1 MMKKE
6 NENQRFRIAF
16 NGFRGG
22 NKGSVT
28 SQPLSE
34 YDKTIR
40 YPWVHDAILRIR
52 GEKPIRSV
60 DNHDAAAL
68 AKAQQR
74 IKSQLPFRCAHYYQ
88 FKDNKRRQANIIPE
102 SFLFQTTIDVDE
114 KELVEKALERAK
126 LLDSLDFIP
135 DDTGERGATPAAA
148 GGSDDE
154 TENRAAAGGPGD
166 ETENRTAA
174 GGPGNE
180 TENRAAAGDSDDETE
195 NRAAAGDSDDETEN
209 RAVVGGSGNEAENR
223 AAAGGPDH
231 EKENRAAAGGSDH
244 ETENRAAAVENHD
257 GDEAVTADQN
267 TEKRQTNTEKRQTNL
282 ETGQANPEKGQR
294 NPWKGMLLHLEYS
307 ARKKLHI
314 DIRMPIGMTIE
325 ETQRAYCQALGVPC
339 DESCFSPERI
349 IFMTDADSEIYRSS
363 DWYALLPEDEINLRR
378 EAFRKRDLGID
389 GRALKQGT
397 FASSSFSQSSGNP
410 SFSGSSQSSG
420 SAPLSG
426 SSQSSGNAPFSGSS
440 QSSGNS
446 SLSENSSQNQ
456 NYSNTENHDN
466 QPLLSGDKT
475 GEKQPAVGGAQVPP
489 HPASHPADSHT
500 STAVGSAPAHPD
512 GSHHGNDKNLIA
524 FDLFRAQAGLAEVD
538 INAVGSRHSSLLAIM
553 SAGASRMMGEEE
565 LRRVVE
571 QRMPA
576 FAQERDCQQ
585 LISDFYARYHD
596 SCKPMSR
603 EVIRINAQAE
613 RLGSKEMAQQSQED
627 YPAPPPM
634 PPKLPSLIALLV
646 SRTPEVYKP
655 AVAHAVFP
663 SLATHLWKTRFKY
676 IDNVEHEAT
685 LMTCLLAGT
694 GAGKSCV
701 QMPISYVMEDIRKR
715 DRENLAREKAWK
727 DEVTRKGANK
737 DKRKRPENLVI
748 QEIDADM
755 TNPAFVMRTAEAQE
769 HFLYTSLNEID
780 QFDALRGQGNQQFR
794 IMCLAFDPAN
804 QYGQTR
810 VGTSSV
816 TERVTIRFNWNASTT
831 IQKGLRYFS
840 RVLTDGPIS
849 RINFCTIPERE
860 IGAEMPVYGYYGD
873 DFREALRPYI
883 ENLCKT
889 SGLVECDQAFQLALK
904 LKEENADF
912 ARMTQNRIYENLS
925 FRANVIA
932 YLKACVLYVANG
944 CKWEPEMDEFIR
956 WSLRYDLYCKMR
968 FFGDAIAKAED
979 GGVKSSRRG
988 PANLLQLLPDEF
1000 SYQEAMAIRLEY
1012 GLGQKGT
1019 RSMINNW
1026 VHRGY
1031 IERKSFQSASQ
1042 AKTDI
1047 NISNISFENAYFIKL
1062 KYRKDGINIE
1072 KNC

>member
-22 NKGSVT
+22 NKGSIT

-40 YPWVHDAILRIR
+40 YPWVHDAILQIR

-60 DNHDAAAL
+60 NNHDATAL

-74 IKSQLPFRCAHYYQ
+74 IKSQLPFRSAHYYQ

-135 DDTGERGATPAAA
+135 DDTGEQGASTAA

-154 TENRAAAGGPGD
+154 DGNRAASGGSDAENVNRAASGGSND
-166 ETENRTAA
+166 ETGNRVAA
-174 GGPGNE
+174 GGSNDK
-180 TENRAAAGDSDDETE
+180 N
-195 NRAAAGDSDDETEN
+195 
-209 RAVVGGSGNEAENR
+209 
-223 AAAGGPDH
+223 
-231 EKENRAAAGGSDH
+231 ENRAAAGGSDA
-244 ETENRAAAVENHD
+244 ETVNRAAAVGNHD

-267 TEKRQTNTEKRQTNL
+267 PEN
-282 ETGQANPEKGQR
+282 GQRNPEKGQK

-325 ETQRAYCQALGVPC
+325 EAQRAYCQALGVPC

-378 EAFRKRDLGID
+378 EAFRKRGLDID

-397 FASSSFSQSSGNP
+397 FSSSFAHSSGKAP
-410 SFSGSSQSSG
+410 LSGSSQSSG
-420 SAPLSG
+420 KAPLSG
-426 SSQSSGNAPFSGSS
+426 SSQSSGNAPLSGTS
-440 QSSGNS
+440 QSSGNP
-446 SLSENSSQNQ
+446 SLSEKTSQNQ
-456 NYSNTENHDN
+456 KYLNSENHDN

-475 GEKQPAVGGAQVPP
+475 GEKQPAVGGVQVPP
-489 HPASHPADSHT
+489 HPAPHPADSHT

-613 RLGSKEMAQQSQED
+613 RLGSKEMAQQNQEED

-634 PPKLPSLIALLV
+634 PEKLPALIALLV

-912 ARMTQNRIYENLS
+912 ARMTQNRIFENLS

-1019 RSMINNW
+1019 RVMINNW

-1042 AKTDI
+1042 AKTDV
-1047 NISNISFENAYFIKL
+1047 NFSNVSFENTYFIKL

>member
-22 NKGSVT
+22 NKGSIT

-40 YPWVHDAILRIR
+40 YPWVHDAILQIR
-52 GEKPIRSV
+52 GEKPIRSIN
-60 DNHDAAAL
+60 NHDATAL

-74 IKSQLPFRCAHYYQ
+74 IKSQLPFRSAHYYQ

-135 DDTGERGATPAAA
+135 DDTGEQGATAAA
-148 GGSDDE
+148 GGSDAE
-154 TENRAAAGGPGD
+154 TENRAAAGG
-166 ETENRTAA
+166 
-174 GGPGNE
+174 
-180 TENRAAAGDSDDETE
+180 SD
-195 NRAAAGDSDDETEN
+195 
-209 RAVVGGSGNEAENR
+209 AEN
-223 AAAGGPDH
+223 
-231 EKENRAAAGGSDH
+231 ENRAAAGGSDAENVNRAAAGGSDA
-244 ETENRAAAVENHD
+244 ETENRAAAGGSDAENENRAASGGSDAENVNRAAAEGSDAETVNRAASGGSDAENENRVATVGNHD

-267 TEKRQTNTEKRQTNL
+267 PEK
-282 ETGQANPEKGQR
+282 GQRNPEKGQR
-294 NPWKGMLLHLEYS
+294 NPENGQKNPWKGMLLHLEYS

-325 ETQRAYCQALGVPC
+325 EAQRAYCQALGVPC

-349 IFMTDADSEIYRSS
+349 IFMTDADSEIYRAS

-378 EAFRKRDLGID
+378 EAFRKRGLDID
-389 GRALKQGT
+389 GRA
-397 FASSSFSQSSGNP
+397 
-410 SFSGSSQSSG
+410 
-420 SAPLSG
+420 SA
-426 SSQSSGNAPFSGSS
+426 NT
-440 QSSGNS
+440 
-446 SLSENSSQNQ
+446 SQNQ
-456 NYSNTENHDN
+456 KHSNSENHDN

-489 HPASHPADSHT
+489 HPAPHPADSHT

-613 RLGSKEMAQQSQED
+613 RLGSKEMAQQNQEED

-634 PPKLPSLIALLV
+634 PEKLPALIALLV

-1019 RSMINNW
+1019 RVMINNW

-1031 IERKSFQSASQ
+1031 IERKNVQEVLPDGSPAQ
-1042 AKTDI
+1042 TDV
-1047 NISNISFENAYFIKL
+1047 NFSNVSFENTYFIKL

>member
-1 MMKKE
+1 MC
-6 NENQRFRIAF
+6 
-16 NGFRGG
+16 
-22 NKGSVT
+22 
-28 SQPLSE
+28 
-34 YDKTIR
+34 IR
-40 YPWVHDAILRIR
+40 D
-52 GEKPIRSV
+52 
-60 DNHDAAAL
+60 
-68 AKAQQR
+68 
-74 IKSQLPFRCAHYYQ
+74 
-88 FKDNKRRQANIIPE
+88 
-102 SFLFQTTIDVDE
+102 
-114 KELVEKALERAK
+114 RAK

-135 DDTGERGATPAAA
+135 DDTGEQGATAAAGTSDNKTENGATA
-148 GGSDDE
+148 GGSDAEDG
-154 TENRAAAGGPGD
+154 NRAA
-166 ETENRTAA
+166 
-174 GGPGNE
+174 
-180 TENRAAAGDSDDETE
+180 S
-195 NRAAAGDSDDETEN
+195 
-209 RAVVGGSGNEAENR
+209 GGSDAEN
-223 AAAGGPDH
+223 
-231 EKENRAAAGGSDH
+231 ENRAAAGGSDA
-244 ETENRAAAVENHD
+244 ENVNRAAAGGSDAENVNRAATVGNHD

-267 TEKRQTNTEKRQTNL
+267 PEK
-282 ETGQANPEKGQR
+282 GQRNPEKGQR
-294 NPWKGMLLHLEYS
+294 NPENGQKNPWKGMLLHLEYS

-378 EAFRKRDLGID
+378 EAFRKRGLDID

-397 FASSSFSQSSGNP
+397 FSSSFVHSSGNP
-410 SFSGSSQSSG
+410 SLSGSSQSSG
-420 SAPLSG
+420 KAPLSG
-426 SSQSSGNAPFSGSS
+426 SSQSSGNP
-440 QSSGNS
+440 
-446 SLSENSSQNQ
+446 SLSEKTSQNQ
-456 NYSNTENHDN
+456 KHSNSENHDN

-489 HPASHPADSHT
+489 HPAPHPADSHT
-500 STAVGSAPAHPD
+500 STGVGSAPAHPD

-613 RLGSKEMAQQSQED
+613 RLGSKEMAQQNQEED

-634 PPKLPSLIALLV
+634 PEKLPALIALLV

-755 TNPAFVMRTAEAQE
+755 TNPAFVMRTAEEQE

-1019 RSMINNW
+1019 RVMINNW

-1042 AKTDI
+1042 AKTDV
-1047 NISNISFENAYFIKL
+1047 NFSNVSFENTYFIKL

>member
-1 MMKKE
+1 MKKE

-22 NKGSVT
+22 NKGSIT

-40 YPWVHDAILRIR
+40 YPWVHDAILQIR
-52 GEKPIRSV
+52 GEKPIRSIN
-60 DNHDAAAL
+60 NHDATAL

-74 IKSQLPFRCAHYYQ
+74 IKSQLPFRSAHYYQ

-114 KELVEKALERAK
+114 KELVERALERAK

-135 DDTGERGATPAAA
+135 DDTGERGASTAA
-148 GGSDDE
+148 GGS
-154 TENRAAAGGPGD
+154 ND

-174 GGPGNE
+174 GG
-180 TENRAAAGDSDDETE
+180 SD
-195 NRAAAGDSDDETEN
+195 
-209 RAVVGGSGNEAENR
+209 AENVN
-223 AAAGGPDH
+223 
-231 EKENRAAAGGSDH
+231 K
-244 ETENRAAAVENHD
+244 AAAVGNHD

-267 TEKRQTNTEKRQTNL
+267 PEK
-282 ETGQANPEKGQR
+282 GQRNPEKGQR
-294 NPWKGMLLHLEYS
+294 NPANGQKNPWKGMLLHLEYS

-325 ETQRAYCQALGVPC
+325 EAQRAYCQALGVPC

-349 IFMTDADSEIYRSS
+349 IFMTDADSEIYRAS

-378 EAFRKRDLGID
+378 EAFRKRGLDID
-389 GRALKQGT
+389 GRV
-397 FASSSFSQSSGNP
+397 
-410 SFSGSSQSSG
+410 
-420 SAPLSG
+420 
-426 SSQSSGNAPFSGSS
+426 
-440 QSSGNS
+440 
-446 SLSENSSQNQ
+446 SENTSQNQ
-456 NYSNTENHDN
+456 KNSNLENHDN

-489 HPASHPADSHT
+489 HPAAHPADSHT

-613 RLGSKEMAQQSQED
+613 RLGSKEMAQQNQEED

-634 PPKLPSLIALLV
+634 PEKLPALIALLV

-1012 GLGQKGT
+1012 GLPQKGT
-1019 RSMINNW
+1019 RVMINNW

-1042 AKTDI
+1042 AKTDV
-1047 NISNISFENAYFIKL
+1047 NFSNVSFENTYFIKL

>member
-1 MMKKE
+1 MKKE

-22 NKGSVT
+22 NKGSIT

-40 YPWVHDAILRIR
+40 YPWVHDAILQIR
-52 GEKPIRSV
+52 GEKPIRSIN
-60 DNHDAAAL
+60 NHDATAL

-74 IKSQLPFRCAHYYQ
+74 IKSQLPFRSAHYYQ

-135 DDTGERGATPAAA
+135 DDTGERGATAAA
-148 GGSDDE
+148 GGSD
-154 TENRAAAGGPGD
+154 
-166 ETENRTAA
+166 
-174 GGPGNE
+174 
-180 TENRAAAGDSDDETE
+180 
-195 NRAAAGDSDDETEN
+195 
-209 RAVVGGSGNEAENR
+209 AEN
-223 AAAGGPDH
+223 
-231 EKENRAAAGGSDH
+231 ENRAAAGGSDAENVNRAAAGGSNDENVNRAAAGGSDNKTENGATAGGSGDETENRAASGGSDA
-244 ETENRAAAVENHD
+244 ETENRAAAAGNHD
-257 GDEAVTADQN
+257 GDEAMTADQKI
-267 TEKRQTNTEKRQTNL
+267 EK
-282 ETGQANPEKGQR
+282 GQKNPEKGQR
-294 NPWKGMLLHLEYS
+294 NPENGQKNPWKGMLLHLEYS

-325 ETQRAYCQALGVPC
+325 EAQRAYCQALGVPC

-349 IFMTDADSEIYRSS
+349 IFMTDADSEIYRAS

-378 EAFRKRDLGID
+378 EAFRKRGLDID
-389 GRALKQGT
+389 GRVSKKT
-397 FASSSFSQSSGNP
+397 
-410 SFSGSSQSSG
+410 
-420 SAPLSG
+420 
-426 SSQSSGNAPFSGSS
+426 
-440 QSSGNS
+440 
-446 SLSENSSQNQ
+446 SQNQ
-456 NYSNTENHDN
+456 THSNSENHDN

-489 HPASHPADSHT
+489 HPAAHPADSHT

-613 RLGSKEMAQQSQED
+613 RLGSKEMAQQNQEED

-634 PPKLPSLIALLV
+634 PEKLPALIALLV

-1019 RSMINNW
+1019 RVMINNW

-1031 IERKSFQSASQ
+1031 IERKNVQEVLPDGSQ
-1042 AKTDI
+1042 VKTDV
-1047 NISNISFENAYFIKL
+1047 NFSNVSFENTYFIKL

>member
-40 YPWVHDAILRIR
+40 YPWVHDAILQIR
-52 GEKPIRSV
+52 GEKPIRSIN
-60 DNHDAAAL
+60 NHDAAAL

-74 IKSQLPFRCAHYYQ
+74 IKSQLPFRSAHYYQ

-135 DDTGERGATPAAA
+135 NDTGERGASP
-148 GGSDDE
+148 
-154 TENRAAAGGPGD
+154 
-166 ETENRTAA
+166 
-174 GGPGNE
+174 
-180 TENRAAAGDSDDETE
+180 
-195 NRAAAGDSDDETEN
+195 
-209 RAVVGGSGNEAENR
+209 
-223 AAAGGPDH
+223 AAGGPDH
-231 EKENRAAAGGSDH
+231 EKENRAAAGGSVH
-244 ETENRAAAVENHD
+244 EAENRAAADGSDAENVSRAASGGSNDENKNRAAAGGSDAENKNRAAAVGNHD
-257 GDEAVTADQN
+257 GDEAVTAGQK
-267 TEKRQTNTEKRQTNL
+267 TEK
-282 ETGQANPEKGQR
+282 GQRNPENGQR

-349 IFMTDADSEIYRSS
+349 IFMTDADSEIYRSG

-378 EAFRKRDLGID
+378 EAFRKRGLDID

-397 FASSSFSQSSGNP
+397 FVPSSFRPSSGTL
-410 SFSGSSQSSG
+410 
-420 SAPLSG
+420 PLSG
-426 SSQSSGNAPFSGSS
+426 TNCSSGTSN
-440 QSSGNS
+440 QSPETPSVQENS
-446 SLSENSSQNQ
+446 IQNQKHSNSEN
-456 NYSNTENHDN
+456 YDN

-489 HPASHPADSHT
+489 HPAFHSADSHT
-500 STAVGSAPAHPD
+500 STGVGSAPAHSD

-613 RLGSKEMAQQSQED
+613 RLGSKEMAQQSQEED

-634 PPKLPSLIALLV
+634 PQKLPSLIALLV

-1019 RSMINNW
+1019 RTMINNW

-1031 IERKSFQSASQ
+1031 IERKSVSGNASGNVSGNCQNGAMGQNQSASQ
-1042 AKTDI
+1042 TKTDI

-1062 KYRKDGINIE
+1062 KYRKDGINFE

>member
-22 NKGSVT
+22 NKGSIT

-40 YPWVHDAILRIR
+40 YPWVHDAILQIR
-52 GEKPIRSV
+52 GEKPIRSIN
-60 DNHDAAAL
+60 NHDATAL

-74 IKSQLPFRCAHYYQ
+74 IKSQLPFRSAHYYQ

-135 DDTGERGATPAAA
+135 DDTGERGATAAA
-148 GGSDDE
+148 GGSD
-154 TENRAAAGGPGD
+154 
-166 ETENRTAA
+166 
-174 GGPGNE
+174 
-180 TENRAAAGDSDDETE
+180 
-195 NRAAAGDSDDETEN
+195 
-209 RAVVGGSGNEAENR
+209 AEN
-223 AAAGGPDH
+223 
-231 EKENRAAAGGSDH
+231 ENRAAAGGSDA
-244 ETENRAAAVENHD
+244 ENENRAAAGGSDAENVNRAAAVGNHD

-267 TEKRQTNTEKRQTNL
+267 PEN
-282 ETGQANPEKGQR
+282 GQK

-325 ETQRAYCQALGVPC
+325 EAQRAYCQALGVPC

-349 IFMTDADSEIYRSS
+349 IFMTDADSEIYRAS

-378 EAFRKRDLGID
+378 EAFRKRGLDID
-389 GRALKQGT
+389 GRV
-397 FASSSFSQSSGNP
+397 
-410 SFSGSSQSSG
+410 
-420 SAPLSG
+420 
-426 SSQSSGNAPFSGSS
+426 
-440 QSSGNS
+440 
-446 SLSENSSQNQ
+446 SEKTSQNQ
-456 NYSNTENHDN
+456 THSNSENHDN

-489 HPASHPADSHT
+489 HPAAHPADSHT

-565 LRRVVE
+565 LRKVVE

-613 RLGSKEMAQQSQED
+613 RLGSKEMAQQNQEED

-634 PPKLPSLIALLV
+634 PEKLPALIALLV

-1019 RSMINNW
+1019 RVMINNW

-1042 AKTDI
+1042 VKTDV
-1047 NISNISFENAYFIKL
+1047 NFSNVSFENAYFIKL

>member
-1 MMKKE
+1 MKKE

-22 NKGSVT
+22 NKGSIT

-40 YPWVHDAILRIR
+40 YPWVHDAILQIR

-60 DNHDAAAL
+60 NNHDATAL

-74 IKSQLPFRCAHYYQ
+74 IKSQLPFRSAHYYQ

-135 DDTGERGATPAAA
+135 DDTGEQGASTAA
-148 GGSDDE
+148 GGSDNEDV
-154 TENRAAAGGPGD
+154 NRAASGGSND
-166 ETENRTAA
+166 ETENRTA
-174 GGPGNE
+174 
-180 TENRAAAGDSDDETE
+180 
-195 NRAAAGDSDDETEN
+195 
-209 RAVVGGSGNEAENR
+209 VGGSDAEN
-223 AAAGGPDH
+223 
-231 EKENRAAAGGSDH
+231 ENRAAAGGSDA
-244 ETENRAAAVENHD
+244 ETVNRAAAVGNHD

-267 TEKRQTNTEKRQTNL
+267 PEN
-282 ETGQANPEKGQR
+282 GQRNPEKGQK

-325 ETQRAYCQALGVPC
+325 EAQRAYCQALGVPC

-378 EAFRKRDLGID
+378 EAFRKRGLDID

-397 FASSSFSQSSGNP
+397 FSSSFAHSSGKAP
-410 SFSGSSQSSG
+410 LSGSSQSSG
-420 SAPLSG
+420 KAPLSG
-426 SSQSSGNAPFSGSS
+426 SSQSSGNAPLSGTS
-440 QSSGNS
+440 QSSGNP
-446 SLSENSSQNQ
+446 SLSEKTSQNQ
-456 NYSNTENHDN
+456 KYLNSENHDN

-475 GEKQPAVGGAQVPP
+475 GEKQPAVGGVQVPP
-489 HPASHPADSHT
+489 HPAPHPADSHT
-500 STAVGSAPAHPD
+500 STGVGSAPAHSD

-613 RLGSKEMAQQSQED
+613 RLGSKEMAQQNQEED

-634 PPKLPSLIALLV
+634 PEKLPALIALLV

-794 IMCLAFDPAN
+794 IMCIAFDPAN

-912 ARMTQNRIYENLS
+912 ARMTQNRIFENLS

-1019 RSMINNW
+1019 RVMINNW

-1042 AKTDI
+1042 AKTDV
-1047 NISNISFENAYFIKL
+1047 NFSNVSFENTYFIKL

>member
-22 NKGSVT
+22 NKGSIT

-40 YPWVHDAILRIR
+40 YPWVHDAILQIR
-52 GEKPIRSV
+52 GEKPIRSIN
-60 DNHDAAAL
+60 NHDATAL

-74 IKSQLPFRCAHYYQ
+74 IKSQLPFRSAHYYQ

-135 DDTGERGATPAAA
+135 DDTGERGASTAAGGSNDENENRAAA
-148 GGSDDE
+148 GGSDAE
-154 TENRAAAGGPGD
+154 TENRAAAGGSDAENVNRATAGGSND

-174 GGPGNE
+174 GGSN
-180 TENRAAAGDSDDETE
+180 
-195 NRAAAGDSDDETEN
+195 
-209 RAVVGGSGNEAENR
+209 AEN
-223 AAAGGPDH
+223 
-231 EKENRAAAGGSDH
+231 ENRAAAGGSDA
-244 ETENRAAAVENHD
+244 ENENRAAAGGSNDENVNRAAAAGNHD

-267 TEKRQTNTEKRQTNL
+267 PEN
-282 ETGQANPEKGQR
+282 GQK

-325 ETQRAYCQALGVPC
+325 EAQRAYCQALGVPC

-349 IFMTDADSEIYRSS
+349 IFMTDADSEIYRAS

-378 EAFRKRDLGID
+378 EAFRKRGLDID
-389 GRALKQGT
+389 GRV
-397 FASSSFSQSSGNP
+397 
-410 SFSGSSQSSG
+410 
-420 SAPLSG
+420 
-426 SSQSSGNAPFSGSS
+426 
-440 QSSGNS
+440 
-446 SLSENSSQNQ
+446 SEKTSQNQ
-456 NYSNTENHDN
+456 KHSNSENHDN

-489 HPASHPADSHT
+489 HPAAHPADSHT

-613 RLGSKEMAQQSQED
+613 RLGSKEMAQQNQEED

-634 PPKLPSLIALLV
+634 PEKLPALIALLV

-1019 RSMINNW
+1019 RVMINNW

-1042 AKTDI
+1042 AKTDV
-1047 NISNISFENAYFIKL
+1047 NFSNVSFENTYFIKL

>member
-22 NKGSVT
+22 NKGSIT

-40 YPWVHDAILRIR
+40 YPWVHDAILQIR
-52 GEKPIRSV
+52 GEKPIRSIN
-60 DNHDAAAL
+60 NHDATAL

-74 IKSQLPFRCAHYYQ
+74 IKSQLPFRSAHYYQ

-135 DDTGERGATPAAA
+135 DDTGERGATAAA
-148 GGSDDE
+148 GGSD
-154 TENRAAAGGPGD
+154 
-166 ETENRTAA
+166 
-174 GGPGNE
+174 
-180 TENRAAAGDSDDETE
+180 
-195 NRAAAGDSDDETEN
+195 
-209 RAVVGGSGNEAENR
+209 AEN
-223 AAAGGPDH
+223 
-231 EKENRAAAGGSDH
+231 ENRAAAGGSDA
-244 ETENRAAAVENHD
+244 ENVNRAAAGGNHD
-257 GDEAVTADQN
+257 GDEVVTADQ
-267 TEKRQTNTEKRQTNL
+267 
-282 ETGQANPEKGQR
+282 NPEKGQR
-294 NPWKGMLLHLEYS
+294 NPEKGQRNPENGQKNPWKGMLLHLEYS

-325 ETQRAYCQALGVPC
+325 EAQRAYCQALGVPC

-378 EAFRKRDLGID
+378 EAFRKRGLDID
-389 GRALKQGT
+389 GRV
-397 FASSSFSQSSGNP
+397 
-410 SFSGSSQSSG
+410 
-420 SAPLSG
+420 
-426 SSQSSGNAPFSGSS
+426 
-440 QSSGNS
+440 
-446 SLSENSSQNQ
+446 SEKTSQNQ
-456 NYSNTENHDN
+456 KHSNSENHDN

-489 HPASHPADSHT
+489 HPAPHPADSHT
-500 STAVGSAPAHPD
+500 STGVGSAPAHPD

-613 RLGSKEMAQQSQED
+613 RLGSKEMAQQNQEED

-634 PPKLPSLIALLV
+634 PEKLPALIALLV

-1019 RSMINNW
+1019 RVMINNW

-1042 AKTDI
+1042 AKTDV
-1047 NISNISFENAYFIKL
+1047 NFSNVSFENTYFIKL